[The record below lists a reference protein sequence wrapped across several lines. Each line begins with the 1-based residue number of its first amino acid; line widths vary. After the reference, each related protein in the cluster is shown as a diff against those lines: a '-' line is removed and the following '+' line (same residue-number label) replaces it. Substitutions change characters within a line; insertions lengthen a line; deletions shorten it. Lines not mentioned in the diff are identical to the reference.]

1 MKNWLGRMGIVKC
14 LALAISLSL
23 PVVSL
28 AQSPDADILTDSAT
42 LVING
47 VQVFTLKTSAGG
59 LAPTERANVIS
70 KALWDFRRGQTV
82 SVVADP
88 GLRVA
93 LQGKTVVTITVAE
106 AKAQGVTP
114 DELAESWAR
123 AINKALYVPPLV
135 LQTENINLVV
145 GKSQEIKILGSMART
160 ASILVEPSGA
170 LEIKRN
176 GYRLSVKAMSVG
188 EGQLIIKSGDLEK
201 AVPFSVMAVAANL
214 PQNVVT
220 DVTGSPASKELV
232 LDAIRGAVSTMV
244 EAQPGAR
251 ISFDVP
257 PIDAL
262 TPGSTRVYQVAAKVE
277 APGFYPSNGTINVTV
292 RNLGGGRVFEDF
304 LWYSNEPENVRATG
318 QLYYGRLQTDSA
330 ARLLWHHCNKSSA
343 PLVVQYVLANRSAEP
358 ARVWLIT
365 GDSEPNPDPT
375 KAGFNAG
382 NEFFSAW
389 LKHQGTVVTIPPRS
403 VVPIV
408 LRRMANEETVSGL
421 ATLRLLPGGSDDVV
435 MVANAIYPPEL
446 PVEWSGADPQ
456 RKPWLVQRAMQIE
469 RFTLPLNGQQ
479 KLVFSKPLRQ
489 VRFDYEVGGKL
500 GFVRIGQES
509 IASAI
514 GGNPLSGNF
523 GVQYFIEGKIANNT
537 NRTQIVEVMFEASAG
552 YSGALFSVNGGTLF
566 GKMLQSKQEIS
577 LYEKRLAPGESQDVR
592 IETIP
597 LSGAHYP
604 ATITVR
610 TKGMY

>member
-1 MKNWLGRMGIVKC
+1 MGNFFGANQRAKCWGLVLGIAC
-14 LALAISLSL
+14 SSLL
-23 PVVSL
+23 F

-59 LAPTERANVIS
+59 LAPAERANVIS
-70 KALWDFRRGQTV
+70 KTLWDFRRGQTV
-82 SVVADP
+82 AVIADP

-114 DELAESWAR
+114 DELAESWAK

-160 ASILVEPSGA
+160 ASITVEPSGA
-170 LEIKRN
+170 LEVKRT
-176 GYRLSVKAMSVG
+176 GYRLSVKATAVG

-201 AVPFSVMAVAANL
+201 SVPFSVMAVAANL
-214 PQNVVT
+214 PQNVMT
-220 DVTGSPASKELV
+220 EVTGSPASKELV
-232 LDAIRGAVSTMV
+232 LDAIRGAVSTLV

-251 ISFDVP
+251 ISYDVP
-257 PIDAL
+257 VLDAL
-262 TPGSTRVYQVAAKVE
+262 TPGSTRVYQVAARVE
-277 APGFYPSNGTINVTV
+277 APGFYPSSGIINVTV

-318 QLYYGRLQTDSA
+318 QLYFARLQTDSP
-330 ARLLWHHCNKSSA
+330 ARLLWHHCNKGSA
-343 PLVVQYVLANRSAEP
+343 PLIVQYVLANRSNEP
-358 ARVWLIT
+358 ARIWLIS
-365 GDSEPNPDPT
+365 GDSEPNLDPA

-389 LKHQGTVVTIPPRS
+389 LKHQGTVVSIPPRS

-408 LRRMANEETVSGL
+408 LRRMVSEETVSGL

-446 PVEWSGADPQ
+446 PVAWSGSDSQ

-469 RFTLPLNGQQ
+469 RFTLPLTGQP
-479 KLVFSKPLRQ
+479 KLVYSKPLRQ
-489 VRFDYEVGGKL
+489 VTFDYEVGGKL

-514 GGNPLSGNF
+514 GGTPLSGNF
-523 GVQYFIEGKIANNT
+523 GVQYLIEGKIANNT
-537 NRTQIVEVMFEASAG
+537 SRAQTVEVMFEASAG
-552 YSGALFSVNGGTLF
+552 YSGALFSVNSGTLF
-566 GKMLQSKQEIS
+566 GKMLQTKQEIT

-610 TKGMY
+610 TKGMN